1 MSSVVVQDVYDYFR
15 AVIDKEEISDRALE
29 LTKDAA
35 RLNAANYTV
44 WWVLPHWLIFVN
56 LCCTTKFIEDIFA
69 ASISDK
75 ICKQTAPSHAIS
87 YSVRIYLIIL

>member
-1 MSSVVVQDVYDYFR
+1 MKYPDQLIFSNSITLCVFIVVQDVYDYFR

-44 WWVLPHWLIFVN
+44 WLVLLPSLI
-56 LCCTTKFIEDIFA
+56 D
-69 ASISDK
+69 
-75 ICKQTAPSHAIS
+75 
-87 YSVRIYLIIL
+87 